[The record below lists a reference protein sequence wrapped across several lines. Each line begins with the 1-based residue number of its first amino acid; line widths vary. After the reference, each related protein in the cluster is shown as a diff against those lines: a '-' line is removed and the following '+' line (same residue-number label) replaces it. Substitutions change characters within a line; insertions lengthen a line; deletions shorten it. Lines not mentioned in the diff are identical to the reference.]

1 LLKLAGF
8 NNIQNKDKIRQLSLF
23 FILIVIVV
31 AFSLMSEMFFNTD
44 NILNILRQVSI
55 TMIAAV
61 GMSLIILMGDIDLS
75 VGSVFAFLGVIM
87 ANVFL
92 YTNSTFLAVVVALVA
107 GGIIGMISGLITAKG
122 KIPAFVTTLAIMS
135 VLRGAAYIMTG
146 GRPISVMDESFTFF
160 GTGYIGNVIPVPI
173 VIMIIVIAVG
183 VFITKNTRFGR
194 YVYALGGN
202 EQTSKWSGINTV
214 KIKIMV
220 YTFAGVLYGLS
231 ALILCARL
239 GSGQP
244 NTGQGAEMDVI
255 TAVILGGTSLSG
267 GKGTIIGTMIGV
279 MIIGVLNNGLT
290 LLDVSSYWQQVIKGI
305 IIIAAVLFDTRSKN
319 KA

>member
-1 LLKLAGF
+1 MKDLIKLK
-8 NNIQNKDKIRQLSLF
+8 NQEKIRQFGLL
-23 FILIVIVV
+23 FILIIIIA
-31 AFSLMSEMFFNTD
+31 AFSVMSPYFFNM
-44 NILNILRQVSI
+44 NNVWNVLRQVS
-55 TMIAAV
+55 TTAIAAV

-75 VGSVFAFLGVIM
+75 VGSVYAFLGIVVGYALLSTGSTVLAIIIALGIGAVIG
-87 ANVFL
+87 L
-92 YTNSTFLAVVVALVA
+92 
-107 GGIIGMISGLITAKG
+107 ISGTITSKG

-135 VLRGAAYIMTG
+135 ILRGAAYIMTKG
-146 GRPISVMDESFTFF
+146 NPVSVTNNNFKFI
-160 GTGYIGNVIPVPI
+160 GTGYVGSIPVP
-173 VIMIIVIAVG
+173 VILMILMYLIGI
-183 VFITKNTRFGR
+183 FITTKTRFGR

-202 EQTSKWSGINTV
+202 EQATKWSGINTD

-244 NTGQGAEMDVI
+244 NAGQGAEMDVI

-267 GKGTIIGTMIGV
+267 GKGTIVGTFIGV

-305 IIIAAVLFDTRSKN
+305 IIIAAVLFDRTSKGKTN
-319 KA
+319 